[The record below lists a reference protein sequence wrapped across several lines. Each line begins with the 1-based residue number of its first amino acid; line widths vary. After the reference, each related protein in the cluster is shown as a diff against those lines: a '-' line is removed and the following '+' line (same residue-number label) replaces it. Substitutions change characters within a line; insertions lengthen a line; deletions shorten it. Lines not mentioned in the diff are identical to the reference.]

1 MRRFLVVTAVVLA
14 VAGSASAELVARV
27 PDGMI
32 AVAPSGTPLVGFVRG
47 QQFVIAERTGRE
59 RWRQQ
64 PVTQVS
70 KGSRIAAFKA
80 GPAGPV
86 AVVIGPNDRSLFV
99 LKRNGK
105 GWRKTP
111 LVTRL
116 GGDLS
121 LGWPGLTLD
130 RAGLPMVAYTRW
142 HSRSLFSQLILTR
155 IDARGKPR
163 TQRVTARG
171 WPKSYTPPPA
181 APVIVRD
188 GTVHV
193 VESYGVSGA
202 VGTIEWIPRSHT
214 WIGLY
219 LSAGRGG
226 YPIGPLF
233 AVPGRGS
240 VVYAAWTEEFPGS
253 LFGGFPVTLATH
265 GREIT
270 ENIVSERGVTTGL
283 AMTPHGP
290 VLAANEWVA
299 ADNFSFAFPA
309 ADAVWAGTVTGRGGS
324 EMDGRLAGVA
334 AVPRSSMEDLLLSR
348 PDGLFWF
355 RSSSLPVHVSLTA
368 EEQANGTIA
377 LSGRVDGARGG
388 HVTIYREHAKAR
400 RETAGTV
407 KLGAGGTFTL
417 VDSARAHPVYY
428 RAVYIDPAT
437 GIPYAKLLR
446 DPVPAPPPTE

>member
-1 MRRFLVVTAVVLA
+1 MRWILVVTAVALA

-32 AVAPSGTPLVGFVRG
+32 TVAPNGTPLVGFVRG
-47 QQFVIAERTGRE
+47 QQFVIAQRTGRE

-70 KGSRIAAFKA
+70 RGSRLAAFKA
-80 GPAGPV
+80 GAAGPV
-86 AVVIGPNDRSLFV
+86 AVIIGPSDRSLFV
-99 LKRNGK
+99 LSRHGQR
-105 GWRKTP
+105 WRKTT
-111 LVTRL
+111 LAGGL

-130 RAGLPMVAYTRW
+130 GAGLPFVAYTRW

-155 IDARGKPR
+155 IDARGKPH

-181 APVIVRD
+181 APVIVRN

-202 VGTIEWIPRSHT
+202 VGTIEWIPRSNT

-226 YPIGPLF
+226 FPIGPLF

-240 VVYAAWTEEFPGS
+240 IVYAAWTEEFPGS
-253 LFGGFPVTLATH
+253 LYGGFPVTLATH

-270 ENIVSERGVTTGL
+270 ESIVSERGVTTGL
-283 AMTPHGP
+283 AMTSHGP

-299 ADNFSFAFPA
+299 ADNFSFSFPA
-309 ADAVWAGTVTGRGGS
+309 PDAVWAGTVTGNGGS
-324 EMDGRLAGVA
+324 ELDGRLTGLA
-334 AVPRSSMEDLLLSR
+334 AVPHSEAQDLLLSR
-348 PDGLFWF
+348 PDGLWWF
-355 RSSSLPVHVSLTA
+355 RSRSLPVHVSLSA
-368 EEQANGTIA
+368 EPRDDGTVA
-377 LSGRVDGARGG
+377 LSGRVQGAHGG
-388 HVTIYREHAKAR
+388 HVTIYREHAKNK

-407 KLGAGGTFTL
+407 KPGAGGTFAL
-417 VDSARAHPVYY
+417 VDAPRTRPVFY
-428 RAVYIDPAT
+428 RAVYVDPSS

-446 DPVPAPPPTE
+446 DPVG